1 LSVSNGLLSYKGF
14 GLIVWDIQYGIT
26 SRTLKLEEILEN
38 TRQLIEASHEHKC
51 PVVFSQGTGIPYEF
65 QSAYSRFWLQK
76 RGIDPKVPRMVE
88 GSHDWEIMKEIKP
101 TNGDLVIRKHFQ
113 SFFVGTPVEA
123 FLRSRGVEVL
133 VIAGVSTEVGVE
145 ATARH
150 AAHLGFI
157 PVIAEDAVGS
167 SDNQLHQAS
176 LAVMRKLFEVRT
188 TNEIVKNINQDY
200 A

>member
-1 LSVSNGLLSYKGF
+1 
-14 GLIVWDIQYGIT
+14 
-26 SRTLKLEEILEN
+26 
-38 TRQLIEASHEHKC
+38 
-51 PVVFSQGTGIPYEF
+51 
-65 QSAYSRFWLQK
+65 
-76 RGIDPKVPRMVE
+76 
-88 GSHDWEIMKEIKP
+88 
-101 TNGDLVIRKHFQ
+101 
-113 SFFVGTPVEA
+113 
-123 FLRSRGVEVL
+123 VEVL